1 MSVATAKEKTFAS
14 ALVKSSY
21 GKSLV
26 RLTKINRSGKVPT
39 WKEITVETELAG
51 PDFGGCYYEGDN
63 SKIVATDSIKN
74 TVYVIGA
81 KNELKNIEEYGL
93 ALAKHF
99 LNDYKHVDDVNIR
112 INEDVWRPI
121 PIEGGVHPTSFAKS
135 QSDLRYAHIHMTRKE
150 TKVTSGIDNLIVAK
164 ITNSEFAGHIKDAYT
179 TLKDTHDRIFG
190 TKVEARWVWKNTS
203 ADFNGGYEKA
213 RKIMLETFANH
224 HSLSAQQTLFAMGD
238 AVLAKVSDIEEIS
251 LTMPNLHRIP
261 FDLEPLGMENKNEVF
276 VTTSEP
282 HGTIK
287 GTLAR
292 KK

>member
-1 MSVATAKEKTFAS
+1 MESTTKGNCVVST
-14 ALVKSSY
+14 LVKNSY

-51 PDFGGCYYEGDN
+51 PEFSGCYYDGDN
-63 SKIVATDSIKN
+63 SKIVATDSMKN
-74 TVYVIGA
+74 TVYVMGA
-81 KNELKNIEEYGL
+81 RNDLNSIEEYAI
-93 ALAKHF
+93 ALAKHYV
-99 LNDYKHVDDVNIR
+99 DTYKHVDEANVR
-112 INEDVWRPI
+112 ISEDVWTKI
-121 PIEGGVHPTSFAKS
+121 PISNGNHDTSFVKA
-135 QSDLRYAHIHMTRKE
+135 QSDWRYTHVQTTNKE
-150 TKVTSGIDNLIVAK
+150 TKVVSGIENLIVAK

-190 TKVEARWVWKNTS
+190 TKVEAKWTWNNSS
-203 ADFNGGYEKA
+203 ADFNDGYERA
-213 RKIMLETFANH
+213 RRILLEAFATH

-238 AVLAKVSDIEEIS
+238 AVLAQVSDIEEIS
-251 LTMPNLHRIP
+251 LTLPNLHRIP
-261 FDLEPLGMENKNEVF
+261 FNLEPLGMENKNEIF